1 MTRAAGDGAA
11 AAATLTRDEVV
22 DQAGVGA
29 KVMTVR
35 GVAMRVVSITSNLL
49 LLALV
54 TPEQLG
60 LYAVVFGI
68 SGLIAFSTDLGVG
81 KALLRGAR
89 DPTRADY
96 AALAGLQFGVL
107 AIILAGGLLHPAL
120 LLGFGALDEQW
131 YGWML
136 VLLATTFFVPLGTGA
151 RVRLERRLAWRRL
164 AIVDVVNVLV
174 QNVGLVAFAVAGRF
188 ATGIFIVFAVM
199 HVVVNTLL
207 LVWAP
212 GPWPSPRVRC
222 LWPLAR
228 PSAGYMTANV
238 VLVAKE
244 RVTPLL
250 VAHLFGLGMAGIW
263 TFAVRI
269 GQLLNVTFEGFRH
282 AAVPAAALLSGD
294 HVNLR
299 RLATD
304 TLRGSLTLAAP
315 LAAIALVSLPV
326 LGELW
331 PQWQSAILLAQV
343 SVLAFAFAGVAGAAL
358 EPVAVATR
366 GATAAVVEQVATA
379 GVAWAGFALLAAFG
393 SQQLAWVVPPMNV
406 IPVILLVAM
415 TRADVRPAWRPELMR
430 ALLALASAIALY
442 GLLTA
447 AGASPVVVAVVAT
460 CSTLVWVR
468 PHRLLNG
475 LGSTWRLAQR

>member
-1 MTRAAGDGAA
+1 MTGPADGAVA
-11 AAATLTRDEVV
+11 AAPPTRDDVV
-22 DQAGVGA
+22 DRAGVGA

-35 GVAMRVVSITSNLL
+35 GVAMRVVSIASNLL

-54 TPEQLG
+54 TPEELG

-81 KALLRGAR
+81 RALLRGAR
-89 DPTRADY
+89 EPTRADY
-96 AALAGLQFGVL
+96 GALAGLQFVVLGV
-107 AIILAGGLLHPAL
+107 ILVAGLLYPSL
-120 LLGFGALDEQW
+120 LLGFGALDGRW

-151 RVRLERRLAWRRL
+151 RVRLERDLAWSRL

-174 QNVGLVAFAVAGRF
+174 QNVGLVAFALGGHF
-188 ATGIFIVFAVM
+188 TTGIFIVFGLM

-207 LVWAP
+207 TVWAP
-212 GPWPSPRVRC
+212 GPWPSLRLRC
-222 LWPLAR
+222 LGPLAR
-228 PSAGYMTANV
+228 PSAGYMTANL

-263 TFAVRI
+263 TFAIRI

-294 HVNLR
+294 PGNLR

-304 TLRGSLTLAAP
+304 TLRGSLMLAAP

-326 LGELW
+326 LGQLW
-331 PQWQSAILLAQV
+331 PQWQSAIVLAQV
-343 SVLAFAFAGVAGAAL
+343 SVLAVAFAGVAGAAL

-366 GATAAVVEQVATA
+366 GAAAAVVEQVATA
-379 GVAWAGFALLAAFG
+379 GVAWTGFLVLSALG
-393 SQQLAWVVPPMNV
+393 SRQLAWVVPPMNA
-406 IPVILLVAM
+406 IPVILLVLM
-415 TRADVRPAWRPELMR
+415 TRTDVRPAWRPELLR
-430 ALLALASAIALY
+430 ALLALASALGLY

-447 AGASPVVVAVVAT
+447 AGASPIVVAVLAT
-460 CSTLVWVR
+460 CSALAWVR

-475 LGSTWRLAQR
+475 LGNTWRLAQR